1 MNIDINGFGEKLS
14 SYTKKSHENKSI
26 ETIKSELKTIFEE
39 NGINNSNFAIVS
51 LAVNNGSTELSTSS
65 TSTYINKL
73 SQKLFDKAEKEKAKK
88 EGRNP
93 DNKEDKNQQP
103 KKKPLLSFD
112 LASLGKA
119 EPEEIE
125 DFFRRKFMAA
135 GYSEEELNTP
145 NPNLNVLDFKD
156 KNMDLNIDPSK
167 SVIEQLAECVK
178 KMFKVMINGES
189 IESVRNSDNLH
200 AQEEQTSY
208 ADPNQPS
215 NMVFEKRAM
224 ANTENPEVNVSL
236 DKNTLD
242 IDNNPDND
250 LTEEDRF
257 EIEQFGIE
265 GINTHAEMEE
275 FRQTEEYQQLQ
286 QMMSNSLS
294 KHDHKY

>member
-14 SYTKKSHENKSI
+14 SYTKKSHENKSL
-26 ETIKSELKTIFEE
+26 ETIKSELKTIFKE
-39 NGINNSNFAIVS
+39 NGINDSNFAIVS
-51 LAVNNGSTELSTSS
+51 LAVSDGSTELSTSS
-65 TSTYINKL
+65 TSTYIGKL
-73 SQKLFDKAEKEKAKK
+73 SQRLFDKAEKEKAKK
-88 EGRNP
+88 EGRDPNK
-93 DNKEDKNQQP
+93 KEDKDNQP
-103 KKKPLLSFD
+103 KRKPLLSFN

-135 GYSEEELNTP
+135 GYTEEELSTP
-145 NPNLNVLDFKD
+145 NPDLNVLDFKD
-156 KNMDLNIDPSK
+156 KSMDLNIDPNN

-215 NMVFEKRAM
+215 NMVFEKRVM
-224 ANTENPEVNVSL
+224 ADTETPEVNVSL
-236 DKNTLD
+236 DENKFD

-250 LTEEDRF
+250 LTPEDRF

-265 GINTHAEMEE
+265 GINTHAEMED
-275 FRQTEEYQQLQ
+275 FRQTEEYEQLQ
-286 QMMSNSLS
+286 QMMTNSLS